1 MEDLRME
8 KEDVIAQN
16 VLLINQLSEKNAEI
30 QAAVSER
37 ENLEREI
44 NRLEVTLEGRKIE
57 FSKIFRLNFRKM
69 PGK

>member
-44 NRLEVTLEGRKIE
+44 NRLEVTLEGK
-57 FSKIFRLNFRKM
+57 
-69 PGK
+69 